1 VFSRSFAVKGECF
14 AGNGESGPNPDTNGQ
29 SPSFG
34 GKLDSEQS
42 EYMTFLGWIDFTD
55 EDRQRA
61 QEYLRSLSD
70 ADQIEPQF
78 TELADQYQ
86 RLEQCVGNEIDLR
99 DSKRHPGYAWPRR
112 AFEINVQC
120 TRSTTE
126 CSEVKGRGGEHR
138 GTEGTK

>member
-1 VFSRSFAVKGECF
+1 MFARSFAVKGEGF
-14 AGNGESGPNPDTNGQ
+14 AGNGEYGPNPDTNGQ

-99 DSKRHPGYAWPRR
+99 DSKRHPPSTCRQIESNRMTNVSTRRQTLHIRVPPGGLWP
-112 AFEINVQC
+112 
-120 TRSTTE
+120 
-126 CSEVKGRGGEHR
+126 GMDG
-138 GTEGTK
+138 